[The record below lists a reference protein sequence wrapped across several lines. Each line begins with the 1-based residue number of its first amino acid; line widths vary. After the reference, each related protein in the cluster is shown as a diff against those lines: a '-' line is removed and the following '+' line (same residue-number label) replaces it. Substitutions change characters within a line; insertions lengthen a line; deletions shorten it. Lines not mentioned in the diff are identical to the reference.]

1 MIMNKKR
8 EVFGVVENVD
18 ENKDY
23 TGVKTD
29 TAEVHVDNTTREISV
44 DVDIR
49 PMLGE
54 TPDSAYSGYLGAQ
67 SRKLLMQNIAA
78 LDAEVAR
85 AITAEDELAETIA
98 DTAWDSEQR
107 ARRLDTKISEETA
120 RAIAAE
126 SSLSDRVDDVHA
138 ELSTAS
144 DRFDT
149 NISHLE
155 ATTSEKITSLEETF
169 SKDILE
175 LQTTIQQEIQT
186 SIEQLS
192 RSDEA
197 ILSKVDDI
205 DKKFTDADS
214 SITNSIV
221 DLKIHVDTSDAS
233 LKLELEKS
241 TNSLKEEIDN
251 LHNSTSNRFVDID
264 TQINTIEQD
273 YAEKTYVYEKLAEF
287 TKLSKQLAD
296 SVDLDNNK
304 VIINGTVQD
313 PVDGFLY
320 LVLQG
325 SAVGPDFYN
334 EYTTIE
340 GQLTLIGDTTVS
352 LEGYVK
358 TDDLPTKLSQFE
370 NDTNYA
376 KISDIPDVDSFI
388 SEIPEEYITESE
400 LENKGF
406 YTLEDIN
413 KLLNN
418 IEFIDGGSTASI
430 LK

>member
-1 MIMNKKR
+1 MIMNRKK

-18 ENKDY
+18 KNKDY

-29 TAEVHVDNTTREISV
+29 TAEVRVNNTTREISV

-67 SRKLLMQNIAA
+67 SRRLLMQNIAA
-78 LDAEVAR
+78 LDAEVDR

-98 DTAWDSEQR
+98 DTAWDSAQR
-107 ARRLDTKISEETA
+107 ARRLDTKILEETA
-120 RAIAAE
+120 RATAAE
-126 SSLSDRVDDVHA
+126 NSLSDR
-138 ELSTAS
+138 
-144 DRFDT
+144 
-149 NISHLE
+149 
-155 ATTSEKITSLEETF
+155 
-169 SKDILE
+169 
-175 LQTTIQQEIQT
+175 
-186 SIEQLS
+186 
-192 RSDEA
+192 
-197 ILSKVDDI
+197 VDDI
-205 DKKFTDADS
+205 DKKFTDAS
-214 SITNSIV
+214 SGITNSIG
-221 DLKIHVDTSDAS
+221 DLKIHVDTADAS
-233 LKLELEKS
+233 LQ
-241 TNSLKEEIDN
+241 EEIDN
-251 LHNSTSNRFVDID
+251 LHNNTSNRFVDID

-273 YAEKTYVYEKLAEF
+273 YAEKTYVHEKLAEF

-304 VIINGTVQD
+304 VIINGNVQD
-313 PVDGFLY
+313 PVDGVLY
-320 LVLQG
+320 LVLQSSAEG
-325 SAVGPDFYN
+325 SAFYN
-334 EYTTIE
+334 QYTTIE
-340 GQLTLIGDTTVS
+340 GQLTLIGDTTVN

-358 TDDLPTKLSQFE
+358 TEDLPTKLSQFE

-388 SEIPEEYITESE
+388 SEIPDEYITESE

-406 YTLEDIN
+406 YNLDDIN

-418 IEFIDGGSTASI
+418 IEFIDGGTTASI